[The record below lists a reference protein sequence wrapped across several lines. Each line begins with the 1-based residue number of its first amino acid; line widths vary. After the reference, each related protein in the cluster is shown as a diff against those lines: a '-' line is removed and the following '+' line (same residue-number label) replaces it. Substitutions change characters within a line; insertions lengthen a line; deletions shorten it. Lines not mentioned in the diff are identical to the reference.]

1 MDRLAVVSR
10 HIGRPE
16 APLPAAS
23 ADRSDDA
30 NLPGRR
36 RLPPA
41 ADAAARAQR
50 PAAPVPRREAQQ
62 QRPLLRRSP
71 STPSHA
77 AGRLHRYRR
86 YGRTF
91 PTAADTQQEVRLYGA
106 EYSVYT
112 RIARLVLEECSVSY
126 SLLEVDIFGAEDE
139 LPADY
144 LRRHPFREQHR
155 PSACSLSP
163 EQCRCA
169 QARSLRWSTASCS
182 CSRRTL
188 SRSTSSQPSAG
199 LTCCPPTPRHAHA
212 ASSQPPTSFA
222 FLAGSTRQTL

>member
-1 MDRLAVVSR
+1 MDRLVVVSR

-41 ADAAARAQR
+41 ADVAARAQR

-62 QRPLLRRSP
+62 QRPLIRRSP

-144 LRRHPFREQHR
+144 LRRHPFREQQR
-155 PSACSLSP
+155 PLRLCSLSP
-163 EQCRCA
+163 
-169 QARSLRWSTASCS
+169 
-182 CSRRTL
+182 
-188 SRSTSSQPSAG
+188 
-199 LTCCPPTPRHAHA
+199 
-212 ASSQPPTSFA
+212 
-222 FLAGSTRQTL
+222 

>member
-23 ADRSDDA
+23 ADRSNDA
-30 NLPGRR
+30 MGRK
-36 RLPPA
+36 LAPA
-41 ADAAARAQR
+41 TYAAARTQR

-77 AGRLHRYRR
+77 AGRLHSYRR

-91 PTAADTQQEVRLYGA
+91 PAAGADTQQEVRLYGA

-112 RIARLVLEECSVSY
+112 RIARLVLEECGVSY

-163 EQCRCA
+163 
-169 QARSLRWSTASCS
+169 
-182 CSRRTL
+182 
-188 SRSTSSQPSAG
+188 
-199 LTCCPPTPRHAHA
+199 
-212 ASSQPPTSFA
+212 
-222 FLAGSTRQTL
+222 